1 MGMVAI
7 LVMWPGRF
15 EQLFVPP
22 TPGGNIWNLVT
33 IGPVVSE
40 EKSFE
45 IVDGRRRMTEPAY
58 TISSPE
64 PSAQVSYKWTLGDDW
79 KIEEK

>member
-1 MGMVAI
+1 MGMAAI
-7 LVMWPGRF
+7 LVKWPAPF

-22 TPGGNIWNLVT
+22 TPGGYIWNLVT

-45 IVDGRRRMTEPAY
+45 IVDRRRQRTTVPSHP
-58 TISSPE
+58 ISSPE
-64 PSAQVSYKWTLGDDW
+64 PSAQVS
-79 KIEEK
+79 